1 MLIALSKLTF
11 PNGKRSSESFKGKIG
26 IHETYHEN
34 LGLKKKNLI
43 LTLAVEIVSTGGL
56 LFIVFPTEASFSSV
70 PTVS

>member
-34 LGLKKKNLI
+34 LGLKKNLI

>member
-26 IHETYHEN
+26 IHETDHEN
-34 LGLKKKNLI
+34 LGLKKNLI